1 MLSVNEDA
9 LICDLAETYGILDY
23 RALPVRLLATLAA
36 GLRDDSRIKMQF
48 RGEKIPQN
56 TLLLASA
63 VDRLAWLCWTQTEDG
78 QNGTNLPPSIV
89 SLLTGTEPDSGNAEG
104 FATADDY
111 EAAWAARGGG
121 AHGA

>member
-9 LICDLAETYGILDY
+9 LICDMAETYGILDC

-36 GLRDDSRIKMQF
+36 GLRDDSRIKMQI

-63 VDRLAWLCWTQTEDG
+63 VDRLAWLCWAQSEDG
-78 QNGTNLPPSIV
+78 RTGVNQPLSMV
-89 SLLTGTEPDSGNAEG
+89 RLLTGAEPEGGVTEG
-104 FATADDY
+104 FATADDF

-121 AHGA
+121 AHG